1 MNESMDNG
9 AIASLKILNEQL
21 TCELFEVNKLLKES
35 EAFKSHFISNVTN
48 EILNPFSSILA
59 LSENFRNMDKTD
71 LEQAKKMAASIYQE
85 AFHLDFQLKNVFA
98 AAMIE
103 AGLDDPIPVQVNLS
117 ELVRRTIRFFSY
129 ETERKQ
135 LEVDLTIEDHD
146 RRLLTTFVTDELKLE
161 LVIKNLLSNAFKF
174 SYRGGKIQIMA
185 GIANNKF
192 FWQIRDFGAG
202 VPPEE
207 YKVIFNRFKQLDQNI
222 HSLNTG
228 QGLGLSIVKAY
239 LPALNGTIV
248 LENPETGGLKVKIEL
263 PELSIPADDVD
274 LDNFLLTGEEKF

>member
-9 AIASLKILNEQL
+9 AIASLKTLNEQL

-71 LEQAKKMAASIYQE
+71 LEQAKKMAALIYQE

-129 ETERKQ
+129 EIERKQ
-135 LEVDLTIEDHD
+135 LEVDLTIEDLD
-146 RRLLTTFVTDELKLE
+146 QRLLTTFVTDELKLE

-174 SYRGGKIQIMA
+174 SYRGGKIQVMA

-207 YKVIFNRFKQLDQNI
+207 YKVIFNRFKQLDQSI

-263 PELSIPADDVD
+263 PELSIPADYDD
-274 LDNFLLTGEEKF
+274 LDSFLLTGEEKF